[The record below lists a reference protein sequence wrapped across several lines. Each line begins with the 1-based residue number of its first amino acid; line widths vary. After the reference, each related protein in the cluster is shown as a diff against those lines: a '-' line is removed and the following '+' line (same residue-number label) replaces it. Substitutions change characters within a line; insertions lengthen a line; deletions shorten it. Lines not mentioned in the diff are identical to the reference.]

1 MYKMI
6 NINRSIAVALRVAQ
20 NIRND
25 RRMIALIFLAPV
37 VAMLLFGYSFG
48 GTLKNAPLIVVSND
62 TGYVQPSNHSTIYIS
77 KLILQNLN
85 ENPDNVSYRI
95 IYMTNLE
102 SAMNALREGKAY
114 AVIVFPENISKQL
127 LGVCSGPEVCSGDS
141 IINLYVDNSNI
152 VGGDSTVG
160 AVQDAALVVQSE
172 FGLNRIADHI
182 SVVDLYGS
190 VSFMDYFLPGV
201 ISFAVFL
208 LPTKLTLISFV
219 EERSRG
225 TLERLLSTPATPGE
239 VVLGYAL
246 TLGLVAIMQSI
257 ILIVVGIVVFGI
269 IIRGSV
275 LLLLLTVTLLALSSQ
290 SIGILLSTLA
300 RRETQAVQL
309 IPFIVLPA
317 LLLTSVLRPIQE
329 LPGYIQPF
337 SYLLPPTYAVDALRS
352 VMIKG
357 SGITVI
363 WPELFTLVIFSAFPL
378 YLASYVLKRE
388 SRS

>member
-141 IINLYVDNSNI
+141 I
-152 VGGDSTVG
+152 VG

-208 LPTKLTLISFV
+208 LPTILTLISFV

-246 TLGLVAIMQSI
+246 TLGLVAI
-257 ILIVVGIVVFGI
+257 
-269 IIRGSV
+269 
-275 LLLLLTVTLLALSSQ
+275 
-290 SIGILLSTLA
+290 
-300 RRETQAVQL
+300 
-309 IPFIVLPA
+309 
-317 LLLTSVLRPIQE
+317 
-329 LPGYIQPF
+329 
-337 SYLLPPTYAVDALRS
+337 
-352 VMIKG
+352 
-357 SGITVI
+357 
-363 WPELFTLVIFSAFPL
+363 
-378 YLASYVLKRE
+378 
-388 SRS
+388 